1 MTTSELSAMTVLELR
16 KVAKSKGVKLSA
28 GISKA
33 EIVERIAKA
42 YAADEPAKVEPKAE
56 PQMAQEESVLQEG
69 TQPSVNADVKPED
82 NTAAQPQF
90 RQAWRA
96 PATQPRYSSRPAYQ
110 APAYGQRSSSWQGR
124 TTTTRT
130 TGDDTPRYQ
139 QSDAPSFRQTVRPSG
154 FTPRFGPEAQDP
166 VAPARPNDDYHGY
179 RAEAPR
185 TAYGQSRG
193 YGQDRPVQND
203 RGYAQDR
210 PAQSDRGY
218 GQDRPMQSD
227 RGYGQDRPMQ
237 NDRGYDRGY
246 DRGSRGY
253 DSQPQGNYYNRDQ
266 GGYDRAGYAPRSSYG
281 APRQDMPMT
290 DGSMPSMAV
299 SEMLSASD
307 CPEGKGVLEMHP
319 DGYGFLRSKSFLP
332 SAKDIYISMA
342 QIRRFGLRTGD
353 YVEGK
358 TRPQRDCDK
367 FAAMLYITTV
377 NGMPVEE
384 TVDRPLYDELT
395 PVYPT
400 RRIDLDCHDGEKI
413 DTMRLVD
420 LMAPLGFGQ
429 RALVLCPPNTG
440 KKELLE
446 DFANVIHKNHSD
458 AEVLVLLIDEN
469 PEDVTIFRD
478 AVACQVIASTFDQP
492 PESHL
497 RLTDLVL
504 ERAERLVEQGKDVV
518 LIVDSLTRLAKTYT
532 TTAAQQGRSVPGMVN
547 PTSLFRAK
555 KLFGAARCMK
565 EGGSLTVIGTMNVET
580 ESRVDDTIVEE
591 FRGTANMVL
600 VLDQAVAKAG
610 VKPAFN
616 LQQCG
621 TKKAEALLTKEQAEG
636 IALTRQILGS
646 TPSATA
652 IPQLLSMMDKVDSN
666 ATFLTRIKDW
676 AALMQN
682 SR

>member
-16 KVAKSKGVKLSA
+16 KVAKNKGVKLSA

-42 YAADEPAKVEPKAE
+42 YAADEPASVETKTE
-56 PQMAQEESVLQEG
+56 PQTVQEEAEVTESPRYAANEE
-69 TQPSVNADVKPED
+69 TKADE
-82 NTAAQPQF
+82 NTTAQPQF
-90 RQAWRA
+90 KQAWRA
-96 PATQPRYSSRPAYQ
+96 PAPQPRYSSRPAYQ

-124 TTTTRT
+124 TNAPRG

-139 QSDAPSFRQTVRPSG
+139 QSDAPSFRQTVRPTG

-166 VAPARPNDDYHGY
+166 VAPARQNDDYRGY
-179 RAEAPR
+179 RTEAPR
-185 TAYGQSRG
+185 SSYGQPRG
-193 YGQDRPVQND
+193 YGQDRPVQN
-203 RGYAQDR
+203 
-210 PAQSDRGY
+210 DRGY

-227 RGYGQDRPMQ
+227 RGYNQDRPMQ

-253 DSQPQGNYYNRDQ
+253 DNQPQGGYYNRDQ
-266 GGYDRAGYAPRSSYG
+266 SGYDRGGYAPRPSYN
-281 APRQDMPMT
+281 APRQDAPMT

-332 SAKDIYISMA
+332 SVKDIYLSAA

-353 YVEGK
+353 YVVGK

-377 NGMPVEE
+377 NDTPVDE
-384 TVDRPLYDELT
+384 TLDRPLYDELT

-446 DFANVIHKNHSD
+446 DFANVIHKNHPD

-469 PEDVTIFRD
+469 PEDVTIFRE
-478 AVACQVIASTFDQP
+478 AVDCQVIASTFDQP

-565 EGGSLTVIGTMNVET
+565 EGGSLTVIGAMNVET
-580 ESRVDDTIVEE
+580 DSRVDDTIVEE

-636 IALTRQILGS
+636 VALTRQILGS

>member
-16 KVAKSKGVKLSA
+16 KVAKNKGVKLSA

-42 YAADEPAKVEPKAE
+42 YAADEPASVETKAE
-56 PQMAQEESVLQEG
+56 PQTVQEEAEVTESPRYAANEE
-69 TQPSVNADVKPED
+69 TKTDE
-82 NTAAQPQF
+82 NTTAQPQF
-90 RQAWRA
+90 KQAWRA
-96 PATQPRYSSRPAYQ
+96 PAPQPRYSSRPAYQ

-124 TTTTRT
+124 TNAPRG

-139 QSDAPSFRQTVRPSG
+139 QSDAPSFRQTVRPTG

-166 VAPARPNDDYHGY
+166 VAPARQNDDYRGY
-179 RAEAPR
+179 RTEAPR
-185 TAYGQSRG
+185 SSYGQPRG
-193 YGQDRPVQND
+193 YGQDRPMQND
-203 RGYAQDR
+203 RSYN
-210 PAQSDRGY
+210 
-218 GQDRPMQSD
+218 QDRPMQSD
-227 RGYGQDRPMQ
+227 RGYTQDRPMQ

-253 DSQPQGNYYNRDQ
+253 DNQPQGGYYNRDQ
-266 GGYDRAGYAPRSSYG
+266 GGYDRGGYAPRPSYN
-281 APRQDMPMT
+281 APRQDAPMT

-332 SAKDIYISMA
+332 SVKDIYLSAA

-353 YVEGK
+353 YVVGK

-377 NGMPVEE
+377 NDTPVDE
-384 TVDRPLYDELT
+384 TLDRPLYDELT

-446 DFANVIHKNHSD
+446 DFANVIHKNHPD

-469 PEDVTIFRD
+469 PEDVTIFRE
-478 AVACQVIASTFDQP
+478 AVDCQVIASTFDQP

-565 EGGSLTVIGTMNVET
+565 EGGSLTVIGAMNVET
-580 ESRVDDTIVEE
+580 DSRVDDTIVEE

-636 IALTRQILGS
+636 VALTRQILGS